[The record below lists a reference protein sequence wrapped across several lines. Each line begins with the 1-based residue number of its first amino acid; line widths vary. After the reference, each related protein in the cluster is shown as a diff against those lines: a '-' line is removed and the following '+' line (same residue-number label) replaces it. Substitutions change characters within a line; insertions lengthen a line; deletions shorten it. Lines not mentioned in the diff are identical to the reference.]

1 MNSSKKYYI
10 TGIKWLGRYVGP
22 YQTII
27 LLSILTGLVSGFS
40 AIVLKTLLHYIER
53 NAVKFFPSYLLFLTP
68 LAGILIVTLLHKR
81 VFKTSSTFH
90 GVGNIVQAISKKSAL
105 LHFSLTYAK
114 LITSAITVGF
124 GGSSGLESP
133 IVVTGS
139 AIGSNIARFFRLD
152 INYRILF
159 IGCGAASGIAAIFNA
174 PIAGVVFAMEV
185 IMPKLTATY
194 FIPVLLSAAFGSL
207 LAGLFSS
214 ESLFTVV
221 LTQYE
226 TTIEQVP
233 YYTIIAVAGGLLSV
247 YFTQM
252 SWGMKTLSKKI
263 SNDYLR
269 ALVGGSALGLMV
281 LFFPRLYGEGYTGI
295 YDLFSKTGVD
305 LLPPMLQEKVVN
317 MKLVVPLT
325 IILLMLLKPIASSLT
340 INSGGDG
347 GQFAPAFITGGY
359 MGYAVY
365 LIAAETVPG
374 FNLPA
379 VVFILLGMAALLSGV
394 MHAPLTG
401 IFLVAEITGGYSL
414 LVPLMLVSAVSFFTK
429 IYFEKRSIHYHK
441 DESQIQQQ
449 EHEWA
454 TLNNLDLLRLTDDE
468 YQIFHPEQP
477 LAEMLQAVAK
487 SRRNFF
493 PVLDAEKNLLGI
505 ITLDDLRPVMFE
517 AEKNN
522 ACKAKD
528 LMHLSGY
535 FIDAEDKMLTALEKF
550 DASGIWNLPVLK
562 EGKFTGFISKSTL
575 LDKMRKELGKE
586 SNLF

>member
-10 TGIKWLGRYVGP
+10 TGIKWLGKYVGT

-27 LLSILTGLVSGFS
+27 LLSILTGLMSGLS
-40 AIVLKTLLHYIER
+40 AIILKTLLHYIER

-68 LAGILIVTLLHKR
+68 LTGILIVTLLHKR
-81 VFKTSSTFH
+81 VFKTGSNFH
-90 GVGNIVQAISKKSAL
+90 GVGDIVQTITKKSAL

-159 IGCGAASGIAAIFNA
+159 IGCGAASGIATIFNA

-185 IMPKLTATY
+185 IMPRLTATY

-214 ESLFTVV
+214 KSLFAVV
-221 LTQYE
+221 LSKYE
-226 TTIEQVP
+226 TNIEQLPFFVL
-233 YYTIIAVAGGLLSV
+233 IAVAGGLLSV
-247 YFTQM
+247 YFTQV
-252 SWGMKTLSKKI
+252 SWSMKTISKKI
-263 SNDYLR
+263 NNDYLR
-269 ALVGGSALGLMV
+269 ALLGGSVLGLLV
-281 LFFPRLYGEGYTGI
+281 LLFPTLYGEGYIGI
-295 YDLFSKTGVD
+295 YDLFSKTDMD
-305 LLPPMLQEKVVN
+305 LLPPMLQRNELN
-317 MKLVVPLT
+317 MQLVLPLV
-325 IILLMLLKPIASSLT
+325 IIMLTLLKPIASSLT

-347 GQFAPAFITGGY
+347 GQFAPSFITGGY
-359 MGYAVY
+359 MGYAIY
-365 LIAAETVPG
+365 LIATETIPG
-374 FNLPA
+374 FDIPA
-379 VVFILLGMAALLSGV
+379 VVFILLGMASLLSGV

-429 IYFEKRSIHYHK
+429 IYFEKRSIHFHK
-441 DESQIQQQ
+441 DETQVQQQ

-454 TLNNLDLLRLTDDE
+454 TLNHLDLLYLTDND
-468 YQIFHPEQP
+468 YHIFKPEFS
-477 LAEMLQAVAK
+477 LSEMLQIVSK

-493 PVLDAEKNLLGI
+493 PVLDDDKNLLGI
-505 ITLDDLRPVMFE
+505 ITLDDLRPLMFE
-517 AEKNN
+517 AEKNS
-522 ACKAKD
+522 AIRARD

-535 FIDAEDKMLTALEKF
+535 FIDVEDKMLTALEKF
-550 DASGIWNLPVLK
+550 DASGYWNLPVLK
-562 EGKFTGFISKSTL
+562 DGKFSGFISKSTL
-575 LDKMRKELGKE
+575 LDKMRKELGKND
-586 SNLF
+586 SFF

>member
-10 TGIKWLGRYVGP
+10 TGIKWLGKYVGP

-27 LLSILTGLVSGFS
+27 LLSILTGLLSGLS
-40 AIVLKTLLHYIER
+40 AIILKTLLHYIER

-81 VFKTSSTFH
+81 VFKTGSMFH
-90 GVGNIVQAISKKSAL
+90 GVGDIVQTITKKSAL

-185 IMPKLTATY
+185 IMPRLTATY

-214 ESLFTVV
+214 ESLFAVV
-221 LTQYE
+221 LSQYE
-226 TTIEQVP
+226 TNIEQVP
-233 YYTIIAVAGGLLSV
+233 FFVLIAIMGGLLSV
-247 YFTQM
+247 YFTQV
-252 SWGMKTLSKKI
+252 SWSMKTISRKI

-269 ALVGGSALGLMV
+269 ALLGGSILGLLV
-281 LFFPRLYGEGYTGI
+281 LLFPRLYGEGYTGI
-295 YDLFSKTGVD
+295 YDLFSKTGID
-305 LLPPMLQEKVVN
+305 LLPPMLQLRNVN
-317 MKLVVPLT
+317 MHVVLPLV
-325 IILLMLLKPIASSLT
+325 IILLTLLKPIASSLT

-347 GQFAPAFITGGY
+347 GQFAPSFITGGY
-359 MGYAVY
+359 MGYAIY
-365 LIAAETVPG
+365 LVAAETIPG
-374 FNLPA
+374 FNMPA
-379 VVFILLGMAALLSGV
+379 VVFILLGMASLLSGV

-429 IYFEKRSIHYHK
+429 IYFEKRSIHFHK
-441 DESQIQQQ
+441 DETHVQQQ

-454 TLNNLDLLRLTDDE
+454 TLNHLDLLRLTDND
-468 YQIFHPEQP
+468 YHIFYPEFT
-477 LAEMLQAVAK
+477 LEEMLKIVSK

-493 PVLDAEKNLLGI
+493 PVLDNNKNLLGI
-505 ITLDDLRPVMFE
+505 ITLDDLRPLMFE
-517 AEKNN
+517 AEKNTTI
-522 ACKAKD
+522 KAKD
-528 LMHLSGY
+528 LMYLSGY
-535 FIDAEDKMLTALEKF
+535 FIDAEDKMLTALSKF
-550 DASGIWNLPVLK
+550 DASGYWNLPVLK
-562 EGKFTGFISKSTL
+562 EGKFLGFISKSTL
-575 LDKMRKELGKE
+575 LDKMRKELGKND
-586 SNLF
+586 SLF